1 MTQTSIKEHMIAGWK
16 RLSGQGR
23 AFWALFK
30 QRRVIIKQQSDKPVI
45 NHPNWQLLAVVTV
58 SLILMGFLFL
68 DQAAGV
74 WKSTVPP
81 VTHKLFRLYT
91 DLGKSEV
98 VLIPAA
104 LAILALGVLNWK
116 ALRVAQQA
124 ALMRVQMLGLF
135 LFVAIAG
142 SGLTN
147 NLLKIMIGRA
157 RPRHFDELGPMTFD
171 PPGLSSSFQGFPSG
185 HSATA
190 GALAIILILLIP
202 RLKWTWIG
210 LTAWIAISRVVVG
223 SHYPADIVA
232 GFAYGAAFTW
242 LLAAWMARHRLY
254 FRVIDGSIDVP
265 NQLSLSATSLYKS
278 LSLLRQKAYDKASN
292 KSAQGE
298 D

>member
-1 MTQTSIKEHMIAGWK
+1 MTQNSIKEHLIAGWK
-16 RLSGQGR
+16 RLSGQGK
-23 AFWALFK
+23 AFWTLFK
-30 QRRVIIKQQSDKPVI
+30 QRRIAVKQQSYKPAL
-45 NHPNWQLLAVVTV
+45 NHPNWQLLAVVTI

-74 WKSTVPP
+74 WKSTVSPA
-81 VTHKLFRLYT
+81 THQIFRLYT
-91 DLGKSEV
+91 DFGKSEV
-98 VLIPAA
+98 VLVPAA

-116 ALRVAQQA
+116 TLRIAQQA
-124 ALMRVQMLGLF
+124 VLIRVQMLGLF

-147 NLLKIMIGRA
+147 NLLKVIIGRP
-157 RPRHFDELGPMTFD
+157 RPRHFDELGPMAFD

-190 GALAIILILLIP
+190 GALAIILVLLVP

-242 LLAAWMARHRLY
+242 LLAVWMARHRLY
-254 FRVIDGSIDVP
+254 FRVIDGAIDVP
-265 NQLSLSATSLYKS
+265 KQLRLSRVSLYKS
-278 LSLLRQKAYDKASN
+278 LSLLRQKAYDKASQKN
-292 KSAQGE
+292 AQDE